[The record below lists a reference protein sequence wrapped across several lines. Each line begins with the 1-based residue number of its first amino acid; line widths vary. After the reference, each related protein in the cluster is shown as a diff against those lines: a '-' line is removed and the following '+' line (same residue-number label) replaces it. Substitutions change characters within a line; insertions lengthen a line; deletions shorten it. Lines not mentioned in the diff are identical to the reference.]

1 MPQPFHGR
9 PAIKKVYLVC
19 NFMCIS
25 IEPHQSWAVL
35 WENITLFQL
44 LGVVWFFSCLFRV
57 WVLKHKVLEN
67 WPAAMFWL
75 SLCIAQVKSTIR
87 QSENANMVVRPGK
100 PIFIILILLYYY
112 ITTDTKIY
120 CSYTMN
126 ILKQIQ

>member
-44 LGVVWFFSCLFRV
+44 LGVVWFFSRLFRV
-57 WVLKHKVLEN
+57 WVLKHKFLEN

-120 CSYTMN
+120 YSYTMN
-126 ILKQIQ
+126 LLKQIQ